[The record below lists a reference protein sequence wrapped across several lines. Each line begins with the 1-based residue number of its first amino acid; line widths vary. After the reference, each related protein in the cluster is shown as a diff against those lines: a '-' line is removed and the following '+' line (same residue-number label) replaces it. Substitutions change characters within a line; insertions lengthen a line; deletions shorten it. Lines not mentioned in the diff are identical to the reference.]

1 VHLRAVLLEIGGR
14 RWRALEQP
22 AHGGVAGR
30 ALERQHVERGRG
42 RRRLPGGLF
51 GGLRGGPETGTI
63 AHRATLTHRGEYVV
77 IVAEKKVKREVYEA
91 RLEALQLELV
101 KLQYWIKQEGLKLV
115 VVFEGRDAAGKG
127 GTIKRLTEPLNP
139 RGATVVALPAPTERE
154 QTQWYFQRYVAHLP
168 AAGEIVIFDRSWYNR
183 GGVEK
188 VLGFCTKAQHREWL
202 RSCPEFEQMLVRS
215 GIVLLKY
222 WFSVSDDEQERR
234 FQERAQD
241 PLKRWKLSPMD
252 LKSREKWVEFSKAK
266 DEMFAVTDI
275 PEAPWFTIESDDK
288 RTARLN
294 CISHVLEQIPYKN
307 ALPGPID
314 LPPRPEQD
322 SYKRPPKDQHRVI
335 DQDFWAQQAE

>member
-1 VHLRAVLLEIGGR
+1 
-14 RWRALEQP
+14 
-22 AHGGVAGR
+22 VA
-30 ALERQHVERGRG
+30 
-42 RRRLPGGLF
+42 
-51 GGLRGGPETGTI
+51 
-63 AHRATLTHRGEYVV
+63 
-77 IVAEKKVKREVYEA
+77 KKVKRDVYEA
-91 RLEALQLELV
+91 RMEELHLELV
-101 KLQYWIKQEGLKLV
+101 RLQYWVKQQGLKV
-115 VVFEGRDAAGKG
+115 VLIFEGRDAAGKG

-154 QTQWYFQRYVAHLP
+154 TSQWYFQRYVAHLP
-168 AAGEIVIFDRSWYNR
+168 AAGEIVVFDRSWYNR

-188 VLGFCTKAQHREWL
+188 VLGFCTKAEHAEWL
-202 RSCPEFEQMLVRS
+202 RSCPEFERGLVRS

-222 WFSVSDDEQERR
+222 WFSVSDAEQERR

-288 RTARLN
+288 RAARLN
-294 CISHVLEQIPYKN
+294 CVAHVLERIPYKD

-314 LPPRPEQD
+314 LPSHPKQNR
-322 SYKRPPKDQHRVI
+322 YRRPPKDEHKVI
-335 DQDFWAQQAE
+335 SQDFWAHVTRAS